1 MLVTDR
7 NLVQQVLG
15 GDSGAYRHLVSRYR
29 NKAYGIA
36 ISYAGDFDFAEDLAQ
51 EAFIR
56 AFYRLHTL
64 RDPAK
69 FGAWLLTI
77 VGNLCRME
85 MRKRAVLPKREYEID
100 LESLP
105 GDIPSPD
112 VDYENKSHRARVL
125 SALDAL
131 SQKEREAVV
140 LYYLEDEGIESVAE
154 FLGVSREAVKG
165 RLHRARTKLRTE
177 MMRMARRTLKKEQLG
192 DDFSD
197 RVDVRTFSDW
207 ALLTDDEIQW
217 TLREV
222 DTKDLVIALKDGRK
236 EIRDVER
243 KVMANISNRVQTM
256 IREEMKEARPTA
268 DEISDVQERI
278 VAMIRRLQIFGRIRQ
293 PSLVPTERHY
303 ETAIQEWLNEWISDE
318 RSREDWIC
326 PPGLLRYLIPYLAYL
341 IREQGVERTMEAFK
355 DVRDGILWKGLQ
367 LIAEGAGEEE
377 MSRELKAVKERC
389 DREYEDKPRSGRSR
403 VRGTGGRSFSEG
415 DSRTGISL
423 IRSKLKGSCSATW
436 WPYIGAAT
444 FCFSCTTS
452 RSCEGTWS

>member
-1 MLVTDR
+1 
-7 NLVQQVLG
+7 
-15 GDSGAYRHLVSRYR
+15 
-29 NKAYGIA
+29 
-36 ISYAGDFDFAEDLAQ
+36 
-51 EAFIR
+51 
-56 AFYRLHTL
+56 
-64 RDPAK
+64 
-69 FGAWLLTI
+69 
-77 VGNLCRME
+77 
-85 MRKRAVLPKREYEID
+85 
-100 LESLP
+100 
-105 GDIPSPD
+105 
-112 VDYENKSHRARVL
+112 
-125 SALDAL
+125 
-131 SQKEREAVV
+131 
-140 LYYLEDEGIESVAE
+140 
-154 FLGVSREAVKG
+154 
-165 RLHRARTKLRTE
+165 
-177 MMRMARRTLKKEQLG
+177 MARRTLKKEQLG

-377 MSRELKAVKERC
+377 MSRELKAVKERVIGSTKINL
-389 DREYEDKPRSGRSR
+389 DLAVQGFAALAAGRSPKEIHEL
-403 VRGTGGRSFSEG
+403 VSV
-415 DSRTGISL
+415 
-423 IRSKLKGSCSATW
+423 
-436 WPYIGAAT
+436 
-444 FCFSCTTS
+444 
-452 RSCEGTWS
+452 